1 MKDITLEMVDQ
12 VRERTGVSYEI
23 AKEALTINNG
33 NVLEALIYIENN
45 VVVPFAEEQNRNAK
59 SGHKEVENEKSETVD
74 ELKTWLKDTVE
85 KGNISRIKVKKDD
98 SVLVDVP
105 VNAGI
110 AAAVI
115 AVVIPPILAF
125 GVIAAV
131 ATKITIEITRCD
143 GSVEIINKYVEKAA
157 SEAKGKA
164 SEFAGIVKDKF
175 NNTKN
180 DFKNKKSS
188 KPKVYAGDDTVY
200 TYTVNFEDKE

>member
-59 SGHKEVENEKSETVD
+59 SSYEEANEKSETVD
-74 ELKTWLKDTVE
+74 ELKSWIKDTVE

-143 GSVEIINKYVEKAA
+143 GSVEIVNKYVEKAA

-164 SEFAGIVKDKF
+164 SEFADIVKDKF
-175 NNTKN
+175 NSTKN
-180 DFKNKKSS
+180 DLKNKKSN